1 MSTQVGIGTI
11 QFPGPGF
18 IPFWSGVTLGALS
31 IILVITSILRKKAE
45 GKITNL
51 WKGMGWRRVIAISAS
66 LFIYALLLSEL
77 GFLIAT
83 FGLLTLLFSM
93 IGRPKLWIQVV
104 KALITVLVT
113 YVVFSLWLDIP
124 LPNGILGF

>member
-1 MSTQVGIGTI
+1 
-11 QFPGPGF
+11 
-18 IPFWSGVTLGALS
+18 
-31 IILVITSILRKKAE
+31 
-45 GKITNL
+45 
-51 WKGMGWRRVIAISAS
+51 MGWRRVIAISAS